1 MQFGTQA
8 IWRMAHL
15 GTKMDRFIPNRKNM
29 AIRTLYKPI
38 SKNFAPNTRDEIL
51 TFFYKVWPW
60 NKLKSLDVFSVIRL
74 KGELR
79 VFIGKILQVLYS
91 RSILVIKT

>member
-51 TFFYKVWPW
+51 TFFYKV
-60 NKLKSLDVFSVIRL
+60 
-74 KGELR
+74 
-79 VFIGKILQVLYS
+79 
-91 RSILVIKT
+91 

>member
-8 IWRMAHL
+8 IGRMAHL

-51 TFFYKVWPW
+51 TFFYKV
-60 NKLKSLDVFSVIRL
+60 
-74 KGELR
+74 
-79 VFIGKILQVLYS
+79 
-91 RSILVIKT
+91 